1 MSLRASYLLATSFA
15 IVACSS
21 VPAPQTHPPET
32 SQISEAN
39 QSKLPRGV
47 WEGDVS
53 WNFFPDPEKVGLPS
67 YHMIYRNCQDGP
79 EILALLPDGQYA
91 SIATHFLVDSYEGTH
106 VLRSFSQQRGTK
118 LGWVES
124 KVWNVFEI
132 DEPRLVLAH
141 SRSVNNRHSLPNDEI
156 RYYISSGSGILLK
169 SAEQCGPSAS
179 K

>member
-91 SIATHFLVDSYEGTH
+91 SIAHT
-106 VLRSFSQQRGTK
+106 FS
-118 LGWVES
+118 WIHM
-124 KVWNVFEI
+124 KVRTYF
-132 DEPRLVLAH
+132 DH
-141 SRSVNNRHSLPNDEI
+141 SVNKEEPSWA
-156 RYYISSGSGILLK
+156 GSKAKCGLSLK
-169 SAEQCGPSAS
+169 SMNRGLC
-179 K
+179 